1 MNEHLQ
7 FLQGFFKNPLKVGA
21 IAPSSPDL
29 ALKMIE
35 GVVADEN
42 NKVLEIGCGTG
53 AITKFLQDLIP
64 SRNFYLGIEI
74 DRDFVNRLEKDF
86 SKLDFVCEDACQ
98 AEKILAERNFGK
110 VSYIISGL
118 PFVVLPPEVS
128 EGILQ
133 EVDKLMQAGCLF
145 RTFQYAHGYHLA
157 PAKKFRQK
165 LNEKYGKVERS
176 SLIMRNVPP
185 AYTLTWKTV

>member
-35 GVVADEN
+35 GVEPDEN
-42 NKVLEIGCGTG
+42 NRVLEIGCGTG

-64 SRNFYLGIEI
+64 SRHLYLGIEI
-74 DRDFVNRLEKDF
+74 DQDFVGHLESEF
-86 SKLDFVCEDACQ
+86 PKLDFVCSDACE
-98 AEKILAERNFGK
+98 AENILAKRSFGK
-110 VSYIISGL
+110 VSYVISGL

-128 EGILQ
+128 EGILR
-133 EVDKLMQAGCLF
+133 EVDKFMQNGCLF
-145 RTFQYAHGYHLA
+145 RTFQYAHGYHLP
-157 PAKKFRQK
+157 PARKFREN
-165 LNEKYGKVERS
+165 LNKKYGKVERS
-176 SLIMRNVPP
+176 SLVMKNVPP
-185 AYTLTWKTV
+185 AYTLTWKT

>member
-35 GVVADEN
+35 GVKADEN
-42 NKVLEIGCGTG
+42 NTVLEIGCGTG
-53 AITKFLQDLIP
+53 AITRFLQELIP
-64 SRNFYLGIEI
+64 NRKLYVGIEI
-74 DRDFVNRLEKDF
+74 DKEFVVRLEMEF
-86 SKLDFVCEDACQ
+86 PNLDFVFGDACET
-98 AEKILAERNFGK
+98 EKILAEKQFGK

-118 PFVVLPPEVS
+118 PFVVLPPPVS
-128 EGILQ
+128 DGILA
-133 EVDKLMQAGCLF
+133 EVEKLMEKGCLF
-145 RTFQYAHGYHLA
+145 RTFQYAHGYNLP
-157 PAKKFRQK
+157 PARKFRAK

-176 SLIMRNVPP
+176 SLVLKNIPP
-185 AYTLTWKTV
+185 AYTLTWKTF